1 MNCVSASFLR
11 DRSLEQSIILLN
23 KKNIINMEL
32 SGRNYEKNI
41 VKTIDRYSKKNYKK
55 FKKNRGILF
64 WITGLSG
71 SGKTTIAEK
80 IKSSIS
86 TKYGPTI
93 TISGDDLRQIFN
105 FNKFSKKE
113 RLNYA
118 LSYGKFCKVVTE
130 KNINIIFS
138 TVSLFHK
145 VQRWNKL
152 NIKNYVEIY
161 IKSDIEKIIKEKK
174 KFFYI
179 RKHKNIVGKNIKPEF
194 PKYPDIIIQN
204 NFTESLNK
212 LSKELLKK
220 ISILY

>member
-11 DRSLEQSIILLN
+11 DRSLEQSIISLN

-118 LSYGKFCKVVTE
+118 LCYGKFCKVVTK

-161 IKSDIEKIIKEKK
+161 IKSDKKKIIKKKK